1 MNCKKC
7 QEKIL
12 ESLAADKDFLAPDV
26 VGHQNS
32 CVGCAQFFDVQ
43 RNLFRSVDAGLR
55 LLVNQPVPPSLLPG
69 VRARMDEKSIPL
81 RAWTS
86 RWSYAV
92 VSAVAI
98 LAVSIGYAMLR
109 PVNHLNFPKAS
120 LIASRTIG
128 NPQPAVQPSPES
140 AKVLPKP
147 RDKRVGPVVSSPAAP
162 EVIVLAEERQA
173 FSKFVAEVPEKRD
186 AVLAL
191 MRASP
196 TESDDS
202 VEIALLQID
211 SLEVKPLEAKAK
223 E

>member
-12 ESLAADKDFLAPDV
+12 ESLAAGKDFPVPDV
-26 VGHQNS
+26 AAHQNS

-43 RNLFRSVDAGLR
+43 RNLFRSVDASLR

-69 VRARMDEKSIPL
+69 LRARMDKKFVPR
-81 RAWTS
+81 RAWTP
-86 RWSYAV
+86 RWSYAIV
-92 VSAVAI
+92 AAVAI
-98 LAVSIGYAMLR
+98 LAVSIGYVVLR
-109 PVNHLNFPKAS
+109 SVDHLNSPKTS
-120 LIASRTIG
+120 SIASRTIG
-128 NPQPAVQPSPES
+128 NPQPVVQPFRES
-140 AKVLPKP
+140 ANVLPKP
-147 RDKRVGPVVSSPAAP
+147 RDKGVGPAVSSPATP

-173 FSKFVAEVPEKRD
+173 FAKFVAEVPEDRD
-186 AVLAL
+186 VALAL
-191 MRASP
+191 TRPA
-196 TESDDS
+196 EADDS